1 MKTLLRMLAIIAS
14 PLFMACTENSN
25 VDQLDVN
32 KENVSVVPTN
42 SGVRTKAVSDRNKN
56 LFSISYKDVKL
67 NDVPLSEND
76 VNLLR
81 RATSISSPNY
91 VSLKGYA
98 EWTVRTTGHKG
109 GNWYKLAIS
118 SKDSTALV
126 CGIAPGIYIARD
138 VWLWQYYTVPTPLT
152 VIIPN
157 NDYNDFTHMG
167 RNPDSLNVAGYKA
180 SISGTKVTLQ
190 TAATML
196 KYTLGGAEVLL
207 TYPVKGDNLEW
218 NFSYITI
225 E

>member
-1 MKTLLRMLAIIAS
+1 MS
-14 PLFMACTENSN
+14 CTENSN

-109 GNWYKLAIS
+109 AIGTS
-118 SKDSTALV
+118 
-126 CGIAPGIYIARD
+126 
-138 VWLWQYYTVPTPLT
+138 WQSHRK
-152 VIIPN
+152 I
-157 NDYNDFTHMG
+157 
-167 RNPDSLNVAGYKA
+167 
-180 SISGTKVTLQ
+180 
-190 TAATML
+190 
-196 KYTLGGAEVLL
+196 LL
-207 TYPVKGDNLEW
+207 HWFVV
-218 NFSYITI
+218 
-225 E
+225 

>member
-1 MKTLLRMLAIIAS
+1 
-14 PLFMACTENSN
+14 MACTESSN
-25 VDQLDVN
+25 VDPLDVN
-32 KENVSVVPTN
+32 KENVKVVPTN
-42 SGVRTKAVSDRNKN
+42 SDVRTKAVSDRDKD
-56 LFSISYKDVKL
+56 LFSISYKNIKL
-67 NDVPLSEND
+67 DNVPLSEND
-76 VNLLR
+76 TRLLR
-81 RATSISSPNY
+81 EATSISSPCF

-98 EWTVRTTGHKG
+98 EWTVRTTGRKD

-118 SKDSTALV
+118 SKDTTAQV

-138 VWLWQYYTVPTPLT
+138 VWLWQYYTVPTAMT
-152 VIIPN
+152 VVIPN
-157 NDYNDFTHMG
+157 NNYNDFTHMG